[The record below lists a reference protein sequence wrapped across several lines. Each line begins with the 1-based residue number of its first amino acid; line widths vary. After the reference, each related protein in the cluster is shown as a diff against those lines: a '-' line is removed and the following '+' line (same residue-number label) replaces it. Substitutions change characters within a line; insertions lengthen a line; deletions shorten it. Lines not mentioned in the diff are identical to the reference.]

1 MGTCK
6 LRAGDRRESV
16 IGYRSPGAKASS
28 GGDGLSNYPAGRAA
42 GRGSERCR
50 PGERSARGPPLLR
63 EKPVRCLGKS
73 RGPSGAGMG
82 RRRALMCALLLG
94 RQRML
99 RTPGAGHSTRISR
112 TFPFASSRL
121 KIRFQPPFP
130 RCCGTRSPGGR
141 GARGSRLPAPPPARP
156 ASAGR
161 RNSSAFLP
169 CASSL
174 FLPLP
179 GAAASFPTSTL
190 PKLFSRSPERGALPQ
205 LPEAGSR
212 LLLNFW
218 GSRMSRMEKEI
229 L

>member
-16 IGYRSPGAKASS
+16 IGYRSAGAEASS
-28 GGDGLSNYPAGRAA
+28 GGDGLSNYPAGRLGQPSPPAPGKGAPA
-42 GRGSERCR
+42 G
-50 PGERSARGPPLLR
+50 RSARGKAPWAVPGGGGCFARREPPRWGRGGGTTPRTFFPLHYRDLKYGSNTPHHPTTPPSPRAARSSLLPEPR
-63 EKPVRCLGKS
+63 TRTGS
-73 RGPSGAGMG
+73 A
-82 RRRALMCALLLG
+82 RRRA
-94 RQRML
+94 R
-99 RTPGAGHSTRISR
+99 GAG
-112 TFPFASSRL
+112 
-121 KIRFQPPFP
+121 
-130 RCCGTRSPGGR
+130 
-141 GARGSRLPAPPPARP
+141 GSRPPAPPPARR

-205 LPEAGSR
+205 LPAAGSR

-218 GSRMSRMEKEI
+218 GSRMSKMEKEI